1 MSFADYL
8 QLLDWTGRQY
18 RQDKRGVIPAG
29 LAPILER
36 LSLDSDRWLKLMRD
50 FRRRFSRA
58 AGRPESLAKEAQKH
72 GGGRMPGI
80 HHSRA
85 IFDAGTAPPQSSV

>member
-72 GGGRMPGI
+72 GAGRMPGI

-85 IFDAGTAPPQSSV
+85 IFDAGAAPPQSSA